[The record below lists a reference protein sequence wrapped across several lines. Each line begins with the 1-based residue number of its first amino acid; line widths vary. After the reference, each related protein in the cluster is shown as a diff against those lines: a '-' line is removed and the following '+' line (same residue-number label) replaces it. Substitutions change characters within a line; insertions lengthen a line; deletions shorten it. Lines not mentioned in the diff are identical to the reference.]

1 MASVMSTVLSRL
13 NAFLDS
19 ELEQIL
25 CFDSAIDAEKFASE
39 KSAIFLILPEEDT
52 TKNFMAGLM
61 IQNLSRE
68 LFAVADENGGKL
80 KNRVVLFC
88 DEFGTMPPFD
98 ILPLFSA
105 GRSRRLTLVPI
116 IQSLAQLEKNYGRE
130 GCEIIQDNCQ
140 DTIFGGFAPNSQ
152 TAEVLSKALGSRTVL
167 SGSVSRGKNDPSQ
180 SLQMMERALLTPDE
194 LKSIPKGSFIV
205 MKTGTHPMRTQ
216 LQLFLN
222 WGITFGEPYTVP
234 ERANRAVAYQR
245 GADGKPEIV
254 PEEAE
259 VVRRIYRRY
268 LEGCSEGQ
276 IQRELTQD
284 GIATAK
290 GVKAWSHQIVHNILT
305 NEKYAGD
312 ALLQKTFTTDC
323 ISKKVKKNTGEL
335 PQYYIKDNHPAIIP
349 RDIYQRVQEEM
360 ARRTSKRK
368 ILQKSGKTE
377 QGKYSA
383 KYALSERLVC
393 GECGSPY
400 KRCTWARNGVK
411 RIVWRCV
418 SRLEF
423 GKKYCHESPSVEE
436 YKLHAAILTTL
447 NRVVEAS
454 NGLQEE
460 LAETLRMVC
469 VPGGDGDDLLDLE
482 HELEVL
488 TARQNTLLDQ
498 ALANMDDLTITE
510 QLKTL
515 LEEKQHLQARID
527 AVKTKAANRISEDS
541 RMAELT
547 AYLEEHLSGFQQY
560 DDGIVRQLVER
571 ITVVDAE
578 TIRVK
583 FRYSD
588 LEIEQSVC

>member
-1 MASVMSTVLSRL
+1 MEQSSLERTVHRIPALRSNVAGNKTRLHGRQRVAAYCRVSTDSEEQINSYTAQKAYYTQKIEESPDWELAGIFADEGITGTSMKKRKEFNRMITACKRGRIDLILTKSLSRFARNTVDCL
-13 NAFLDS
+13 ETVRMLKARGIGVIFEKENINTLTESS
-19 ELEQIL
+19 E
-25 CFDSAIDAEKFASE
+25 
-39 KSAIFLILPEEDT
+39 FLIT
-52 TKNFMAGLM
+52 QVNFHY
-61 IQNLSRE
+61 
-68 LFAVADENGGKL
+68 
-80 KNRVVLFC
+80 
-88 DEFGTMPPFD
+88 
-98 ILPLFSA
+98 
-105 GRSRRLTLVPI
+105 RSM
-116 IQSLAQLEKNYGRE
+116 
-130 GCEIIQDNCQ
+130 
-140 DTIFGGFAPNSQ
+140 
-152 TAEVLSKALGSRTVL
+152 LG
-167 SGSVSRGKNDPSQ
+167 
-180 SLQMMERALLTPDE
+180 
-194 LKSIPKGSFIV
+194 
-205 MKTGTHPMRTQ
+205 
-216 LQLFLN
+216 
-222 WGITFGEPYTVP
+222 
-234 ERANRAVAYQR
+234 YQR

-276 IQRELTQD
+276 IQRELTQA
-284 GIATAK
+284 GVATAK

-335 PQYYIKDNHPAIIP
+335 PQYYIKDNHTAIIP

-360 ARRTSKRK
+360 ARRTSRRK

-423 GKKYCHESPSVEE
+423 GKKYCHNSPSMAED
-436 YKLHAAILTTL
+436 KLHTAILTVL

-454 NGLQEE
+454 DGLQDE

-469 VPGGDGDDLLDLE
+469 TPEGDGNNLL
-482 HELEVL
+482 ELERNMEAL

-498 ALANMDDLTITE
+498 VLAHMDDLTLTE
-510 QLKTL
+510 QLKAL
-515 LEEKQHLQARID
+515 LEEKQHLQTRID
-527 AVKTKAANRISEDS
+527 AAKKKAANRINEDS
-541 RMAELT
+541 RMAEYT
-547 AYLEEHLSGFQQY
+547 AYLEEHLNGFPHY
-560 DDGIVRQLVER
+560 DDEIVRKMIER
-571 ITVVDAE
+571 VTVVDSE
-578 TIRVK
+578 IIRVK

-588 LEIEQSVC
+588 LEIEQAVC

>member
-1 MASVMSTVLSRL
+1 MEQIAMERTVRHIPASRPKAAGAEKRLHGRQRVAAYCRVSTDSEEQINSYTAQKAYYTQKIEESQDWELAGIFADEGITGTSMKKRKEFNRMITACKRGGIDLILTKSLSRFARNTVDCL
-13 NAFLDS
+13 ETVRILKSKGIGVIFEKENINTLTESS
-19 ELEQIL
+19 E
-25 CFDSAIDAEKFASE
+25 
-39 KSAIFLILPEEDT
+39 FLIT
-52 TKNFMAGLM
+52 
-61 IQNLSRE
+61 
-68 LFAVADENGGKL
+68 
-80 KNRVVLFC
+80 
-88 DEFGTMPPFD
+88 
-98 ILPLFSA
+98 LFS
-105 GRSRRLTLVPI
+105 
-116 IQSLAQLEKNYGRE
+116 
-130 GCEIIQDNCQ
+130 
-140 DTIFGGFAPNSQ
+140 GFAQ
-152 TAEVLSKALGSRTVL
+152 AESESLSSNIQLGIRMAMKEGKVNFHYRSMLGYR
-167 SGSVSRGKNDPSQ
+167 RGTD
-180 SLQMMERALLTPDE
+180 
-194 LKSIPKGSFIV
+194 
-205 MKTGTHPMRTQ
+205 
-216 LQLFLN
+216 
-222 WGITFGEPYTVP
+222 GE
-234 ERANRAVAYQR
+234 
-245 GADGKPEIV
+245 PEIV

-268 LEGCSEGQ
+268 LDGCSEGQ
-276 IQRELTQD
+276 IQRELTQA

-323 ISKKVKKNTGEL
+323 ISKTVKKNTGEL

-368 ILQKSGKTE
+368 VMQKSGKTE

-423 GKKYCHESPSVEE
+423 GKKYCHESPSIEE
-436 YKLHAAILTTL
+436 DKLHTAILTAL
-447 NRVVEAS
+447 NRVIEAS

-460 LAETLRMVC
+460 LTETLQMVC
-469 VPGGDGDDLLDLE
+469 AQEGDGDNML
-482 HELEVL
+482 ELEFELETL

-498 ALANMDDLTITE
+498 ALANMEDLTITE

-515 LEEKQHLQARID
+515 LEEKQLLQARID
-527 AVKTKAANRISEDS
+527 TAKKDAANRISEDS

-547 AYLEEHLSGFQQY
+547 ACLEEHLSGFQQY
-560 DDGIVRQLVER
+560 DDGIVRQFVER

-578 TIRVK
+578 TIRIK

-588 LEIEQSVC
+588 VEIEQTIC

>member
-1 MASVMSTVLSRL
+1 MQTSRETELFSLARSFTLSKRYLVSDFSSSLWYCRVSTDSEEQINSYTAQKAYYTQKIEESQDWELAGIFADEGITGTSMKKRKEFNRMITACKRGGIDLILTKSLSRFARNTVDCL
-13 NAFLDS
+13 ETVRILKSKGIGVIFEKENINTLTESS
-19 ELEQIL
+19 E
-25 CFDSAIDAEKFASE
+25 
-39 KSAIFLILPEEDT
+39 FLIT
-52 TKNFMAGLM
+52 
-61 IQNLSRE
+61 
-68 LFAVADENGGKL
+68 
-80 KNRVVLFC
+80 
-88 DEFGTMPPFD
+88 
-98 ILPLFSA
+98 LFS
-105 GRSRRLTLVPI
+105 
-116 IQSLAQLEKNYGRE
+116 
-130 GCEIIQDNCQ
+130 
-140 DTIFGGFAPNSQ
+140 GFAQ
-152 TAEVLSKALGSRTVL
+152 AESESLSSNIQLGIRMAMKE
-167 SGSVSRGKNDPSQ
+167 GKVNFHYRSM
-180 SLQMMERALLTPDE
+180 LGYR
-194 LKSIPKGSFIV
+194 
-205 MKTGTHPMRTQ
+205 
-216 LQLFLN
+216 
-222 WGITFGEPYTVP
+222 
-234 ERANRAVAYQR
+234 R

-276 IQRELTQD
+276 IQKELTLD

-290 GVKAWSHQIVHNILT
+290 GVKAWSHQVVHSILT

-323 ISKKVKKNTGEL
+323 ISKTVKKNTGEL

-368 ILQKSGKTE
+368 VMQKSGKTE

-423 GKKYCHESPSVEE
+423 GKKYCHESPSIEE
-436 YKLHAAILTTL
+436 DKLHTAILTAL
-447 NRVVEAS
+447 NRVIEAS

-460 LAETLRMVC
+460 LTETLQMVC
-469 VPGGDGDDLLDLE
+469 AQEGDGDNML
-482 HELEVL
+482 ELEFELETL

-498 ALANMDDLTITE
+498 ALANMEDLTITE

-515 LEEKQHLQARID
+515 LEEKQLLQARID
-527 AVKTKAANRISEDS
+527 TAKKDAANRISEDS

-547 AYLEEHLSGFQQY
+547 ACLEEHLSGFQQY
-560 DDGIVRQLVER
+560 DDGIVRQFVER

-578 TIRVK
+578 TIRIK

-588 LEIEQSVC
+588 VEIEQTIC

>member
-1 MASVMSTVLSRL
+1 MEQIAMERTVRHIPASRPKAAGAEKRLHGRQRVAAYCRVSTDSEEQINSYTAQKAYYTQKIEESQDWELAGIFADEGITGTSMKKRKEFNRMITACKRGGIDLILTKSLSRFARNTVDCL
-13 NAFLDS
+13 ETVRILKSKGIGVIFEKENINTLTESS
-19 ELEQIL
+19 E
-25 CFDSAIDAEKFASE
+25 
-39 KSAIFLILPEEDT
+39 FLIT
-52 TKNFMAGLM
+52 
-61 IQNLSRE
+61 
-68 LFAVADENGGKL
+68 
-80 KNRVVLFC
+80 
-88 DEFGTMPPFD
+88 
-98 ILPLFSA
+98 LFS
-105 GRSRRLTLVPI
+105 
-116 IQSLAQLEKNYGRE
+116 
-130 GCEIIQDNCQ
+130 
-140 DTIFGGFAPNSQ
+140 GFAQ
-152 TAEVLSKALGSRTVL
+152 AESESLSSNIQLGIRMAMKE
-167 SGSVSRGKNDPSQ
+167 GKVNFHYRSM
-180 SLQMMERALLTPDE
+180 LGYR
-194 LKSIPKGSFIV
+194 
-205 MKTGTHPMRTQ
+205 
-216 LQLFLN
+216 
-222 WGITFGEPYTVP
+222 
-234 ERANRAVAYQR
+234 R

-276 IQRELTQD
+276 IQKELTLD

-290 GVKAWSHQIVHNILT
+290 GVKAWSHQVVHSILT

-312 ALLQKTFTTDC
+312 ALRQKTFTTDC
-323 ISKKVKKNTGEL
+323 ISKTVKKNTGEL

-368 ILQKSGKTE
+368 VMQKSGKTE

-423 GKKYCHESPSVEE
+423 GKKYCHESPSIEE
-436 YKLHAAILTTL
+436 DKLHTAILTAL
-447 NRVVEAS
+447 NRVIEAS

-460 LAETLRMVC
+460 LTETLQMVC
-469 VPGGDGDDLLDLE
+469 AQEGDGDNML
-482 HELEVL
+482 ELEFELETL

-498 ALANMDDLTITE
+498 ALANMEDLTITE

-515 LEEKQHLQARID
+515 LEEKQLLQARID
-527 AVKTKAANRISEDS
+527 TAKKDAANRISEDS

-547 AYLEEHLSGFQQY
+547 ACLEEHLSGFQQY
-560 DDGIVRQLVER
+560 DDGIVRQFVER

-578 TIRVK
+578 TIRIK

-588 LEIEQSVC
+588 VEIEQTIC

>member
-1 MASVMSTVLSRL
+1 MEQTTMERTVRHIPASRPKAASAEKRLHGRQRVAAYCRVSTDSEEQINSYTAQKAYYTQKIEESPDWELAGIFADEGITGTSMKKRKEFNRMITACKRGGIDLILTKSLSRFARNTVDCL
-13 NAFLDS
+13 ETVRMLKARGIGVIFEKENINTLTESS
-19 ELEQIL
+19 E
-25 CFDSAIDAEKFASE
+25 
-39 KSAIFLILPEEDT
+39 FLIT
-52 TKNFMAGLM
+52 
-61 IQNLSRE
+61 
-68 LFAVADENGGKL
+68 
-80 KNRVVLFC
+80 
-88 DEFGTMPPFD
+88 
-98 ILPLFSA
+98 LFS
-105 GRSRRLTLVPI
+105 
-116 IQSLAQLEKNYGRE
+116 
-130 GCEIIQDNCQ
+130 
-140 DTIFGGFAPNSQ
+140 GFAQ
-152 TAEVLSKALGSRTVL
+152 AESESLSANIQLGIRMAMKD
-167 SGSVSRGKNDPSQ
+167 GKVNFHYRSM
-180 SLQMMERALLTPDE
+180 L
-194 LKSIPKGSFIV
+194 G
-205 MKTGTHPMRTQ
+205 
-216 LQLFLN
+216 
-222 WGITFGEPYTVP
+222 
-234 ERANRAVAYQR
+234 YQR
-245 GADGKPEIV
+245 GMDGKPEIV

-276 IQRELTQD
+276 IQKELTQA

-290 GVKAWSHQIVHNILT
+290 GVKAWSHQVVHSILT

-323 ISKKVKKNTGEL
+323 ISKTVKKNTGEL

-423 GKKYCHESPSVEE
+423 GKKYCHNSPSMAED
-436 YKLHAAILTTL
+436 KLHTAILTVL
-447 NRVVEAS
+447 NRVIEAS
-454 NGLQEE
+454 NGLQDE

-469 VPGGDGDDLLDLE
+469 TPEGGGNNLL
-482 HELEVL
+482 ELERELETL
-488 TARQNTLLDQ
+488 TTRQNTLLDQ
-498 ALANMDDLTITE
+498 ALANMEDLTITE
-510 QLKTL
+510 QLKAL
-515 LEEKQHLQARID
+515 LEEKRHLQARID
-527 AVKTKAANRISEDS
+527 AAKKEAANRISEDS

-560 DDGIVRQLVER
+560 DDGIVRQLVEQ

-578 TIRVK
+578 TIRIR

-588 LEIEQSVC
+588 VEIEQAVY